1 MPDVSL
7 GLLFVVASA
16 SIFGPLSAWLAGQRM
31 RNMAVWGIF
40 GIILGPIAPGLLV
53 SAPPGRCAACRW
65 PVGGWGRRC
74 VACGADVRS
83 GSVWVTDSA
92 LPAGASELARAG
104 MGPLVNQL
112 SGPPTHL
119 GNAAPTAAVLGGTVA
134 GQAWSSRVAPTELGH
149 RPVDA
154 LPVGSLDRA
163 GGEHENVAITTLGSG
178 VYVGGN
184 RRMQTGNRYL
194 LARDVEELQILGPVH
209 LDPATIADRVPL
221 AAIEAFFLEERLIIG
236 SRDSST
242 DIAMAFVAL
251 SLQQGMDI
259 VAALGSPRSA
269 APPE

>member
-1 MPDVSL
+1 M
-7 GLLFVVASA
+7 
-16 SIFGPLSAWLAGQRM
+16 
-31 RNMAVWGIF
+31 
-40 GIILGPIAPGLLV
+40 
-53 SAPPGRCAACRW
+53 
-65 PVGGWGRRC
+65 
-74 VACGADVRS
+74 
-83 GSVWVTDSA
+83 TDSA